1 MSVCDIDFG
10 LELKKAYEH
19 GYADGKRDAAQWVS
33 VKERL
38 PKDFVSVLAHM
49 TDAGEFPEVREAY
62 AVCGMF
68 FFPALHENHPVDYWA
83 EMPKPPKEERECG

>member
-33 VKERL
+33 VEERL
-38 PKDFVSVLAHM
+38 PEEVEDVLVFSRNGDVTWIQVAHIVKKQWWRNGIPSLCVTHWM
-49 TDAGEFPEVREAY
+49 PLPE
-62 AVCGMF
+62 
-68 FFPALHENHPVDYWA
+68 
-83 EMPKPPKEERECG
+83 PPKEG